1 MVFSEKKRN
10 LLRLNEIAGV
20 LIKYGFESVAGKI
33 TNTNTL
39 FLPSSTDGEEEY
51 TENTNV
57 RIRLVLQELGTT
69 FIKLGQTLSTYP
81 DLIGY
86 DLSVELSKLQ
96 ESAPVDDYDY
106 IESLIETEFSKSV
119 DDIFDDF
126 EQTPFASASIGQVH
140 KAVMSGKKVAVKI
153 QHKNVIKTV
162 KSDIQIMRIL
172 AKRLKN
178 VSALKSFNLNGLVDV
193 FEKDMKKELD
203 YNYEAMNMLHLSHLL
218 DDDDIYIPEPY
229 TEYTTDKVLT
239 MEYLNGV
246 SLNTVIS
253 ASDDKYDKKSIAYQG
268 ADSFVKQILVHGFFH
283 ADPHPGN
290 IFVICRD
297 RLAFVDFGM
306 VGHLDNE
313 LRGNLAKLFILLTE
327 GDAGLITKQLYYMGL
342 IPDNDHLKDI
352 EYEIMNILDKYYGKE
367 FNNVSVILRGIVQ
380 DDLLNQFDM
389 QIPRDL
395 MVVIRTLCMVDDV
408 GKALY
413 PDFNTTEVLKP
424 YAFKMLV
431 NTVKPKNISNKLTE
445 RSIDLQHISKKIPES
460 LNNFFDVFDDGR
472 VRISFEYDDV
482 ETLNAIIS
490 RIVNEVVLAIIIAAL
505 LVGSSL
511 IMLTET
517 GLTVMGYPVLGFL
530 GFSFSAVLGVILII
544 SIIRRGNY
552 I

>member
-20 LIKYGFESVAGKI
+20 LIKYGFGSVAGKI

-39 FLPSSTDGEEEY
+39 FLSSSTDGEDEY
-51 TENTNV
+51 NGNTNV

-96 ESAPVDDYDY
+96 ESAPIDDYEY
-106 IESLIETEFSKSV
+106 IESLIESEFSKSV

-140 KAVMSGKKVAVKI
+140 KAVISGKNVAVKI

-172 AKRLKN
+172 AKRLKK
-178 VSALKSFNLNGLVDV
+178 VSALKSFNLDGLVDV

-268 ADSFVKQILVHGFFH
+268 ADSFVKQILIHGFFH

-327 GDAGLITKQLYYMGL
+327 GDAGLITKQLYYMGI

-395 MVVIRTLCMVDDV
+395 MVVIRTLCMIDDV

-413 PDFNTTEVLKP
+413 PEFNTTEVLKP
-424 YAFKMLV
+424 YALKMLL
-431 NTVKPKNISNKLTE
+431 NTAKPKNISNKLTE
-445 RSIDLQHISKKIPES
+445 RYIDLQHISKKIPES

-472 VRISFEYDDV
+472 VRISLEYDGI
-482 ETLNAIIS
+482 EALNSIIT

-511 IMLTET
+511 IMLTDGVVT
-517 GLTVMGYPVLGFL
+517 LMGYPVLGFL

-544 SIIRRGNY
+544 SIIRSGNY
-552 I
+552 L

>member
-39 FLPSSTDGEEEY
+39 FLSSSTDGEEEY
-51 TENTNV
+51 NGNTNV

-86 DLSVELSKLQ
+86 DLAVELSKLQ
-96 ESAPVDDYDY
+96 ESAPIDDYDY
-106 IESLIETEFSKSV
+106 IESLIESEFSKSV

-140 KAVMSGKKVAVKI
+140 KAVISGKNVAVKI

-172 AKRLKN
+172 AKRLKK

-268 ADSFVKQILVHGFFH
+268 ADSFVKQILIHGFFH

-327 GDAGLITKQLYYMGL
+327 GDAGLITKQLYYMGI

-395 MVVIRTLCMVDDV
+395 MVVIRTLCMIDDV

-413 PDFNTTEVLKP
+413 PEFNTTEVLKP
-424 YAFKMLV
+424 YALKMLL
-431 NTVKPKNISNKLTE
+431 NTAKPKNISNKLTE
-445 RSIDLQHISKKIPES
+445 RYIDLQHISKKIPES

-472 VRISFEYDDV
+472 VRISLEYDGI
-482 ETLNAIIS
+482 EALNSIIT

-511 IMLTET
+511 IMLTDGVVT
-517 GLTVMGYPVLGFL
+517 LMGYPVLGFL

-544 SIIRRGNY
+544 SIIRSGNY
-552 I
+552 L